1 MILSII
7 LRRKL
12 VNNLTK
18 NRLLEIKEN
27 FKNYNI
33 AVIGDMMLDG
43 YLWGDVQRISPEAP
57 VPIVD
62 IDNEFF
68 RFGGAANVALNISK
82 LGCNPIPIGVIGDD
96 RNGEIFRG
104 LLHDAHMNSES
115 LIVDSSR
122 TTTTKTR
129 VISSDQQIVRI
140 DKESKKEISKE
151 IEEKILFS
159 LNSNID
165 KIDGIILEDYNKGV
179 LSSSLIE
186 NIISLANERNKVVTV
201 DPKFDNFFSYKNVTV
216 FKPNLKE
223 TEDAFGVKLT
233 SKNKIEDI
241 GFKLLE
247 KIKSKYLLLTLG
259 ADGMAVFEKDKEINF
274 IPTKARKV
282 LDVSGAGDTVISTLT
297 LSLISDATIYE
308 ATCLA
313 NYAGG
318 LVCEEAG
325 VVPIEFNNLFDHI
338 LTELK

>member
-1 MILSII
+1 MI
-7 LRRKL
+7 
-12 VNNLTK
+12 NLNK
-18 NRLLEIKEN
+18 KRLLEIKDR

-57 VPIVD
+57 VPIVE

-96 RNGEIFRG
+96 RNGEIFKE
-104 LLHDAHMNSES
+104 LLHNANMNSEL
-115 LIVDSSR
+115 LINDSSR
-122 TTTTKTR
+122 ATTTKTR
-129 VISSDQQIVRI
+129 VISADQQIVRI
-140 DKESKKEISKE
+140 DKEDKQKISKE
-151 IEEKILFS
+151 IEEEIISS
-159 LNSNID
+159 LKSNI
-165 KIDGIILEDYNKGV
+165 KSIDGIILEDYNKGV
-179 LSSSLIE
+179 LSSTLIE
-186 NIISLANERNKVVTV
+186 DIITLANENNKVVTV

-223 TEDAFGVKLT
+223 TEDAFGAKLN
-233 SKNKIEDI
+233 SKKDIEDI

-259 ADGMAVFEKDKEINF
+259 ADGMAVFEKDKGSKF

-297 LSLISDATIYE
+297 LSLLSGASIYE

-325 VVPIEFNNLFDHI
+325 VVPIEFENLFNH
-338 LTELK
+338 LLSEVK

>member
-1 MILSII
+1 MINLSQ
-7 LRRKL
+7 K
-12 VNNLTK
+12 
-18 NRLLEIKEN
+18 RLLEIKDR
-27 FKNYNI
+27 FKNYNV
-33 AVIGDMMLDG
+33 AVVGDMMLDG

-57 VPIVD
+57 VPIVE

-96 RNGEIFRG
+96 RNGEIFKE
-104 LLHDAHMNSES
+104 LLNNSSMNSDL
-115 LIVDSSR
+115 LIKDSSR
-122 TTTTKTR
+122 ATTTKTR
-129 VISSDQQIVRI
+129 VISADQQTVRI
-140 DKESKKEISKE
+140 DKEDKQKISRE
-151 IEEKILFS
+151 IEEKIISS
-159 LNSNID
+159 LKSNIEN
-165 KIDGIILEDYNKGV
+165 IDGIILEDYNKGV

-186 NIISLANERNKVVTV
+186 DIISLANKNDKVVTV

-223 TEDAFGVKLT
+223 TEDAFGAKLN
-233 SKNKIEDI
+233 SRKEIEDI

-259 ADGMAVFEKDKEINF
+259 ADGMAVFEKEKEIKF

-297 LSLISDATIYE
+297 LSLLSGASIYE

-325 VVPIEFNNLFDHI
+325 VVPIEFEYLFDH
-338 LTELK
+338 LLSELK